1 MSGATGP
8 SEEAR
13 AVAACAWCG
22 GPIAA
27 GDERT
32 AAGAVCPRC
41 ASATTE
47 PVPSETELELAYT
60 SWYRPQSGRFSGA
73 GDALLGRTRGL
84 LASRLDRIAPPG
96 AILDVGS
103 GDGTLLAALRAQG
116 REAVGVERAAQ
127 SEHVI
132 STDVRE
138 IERGFAGVVFW
149 HSLEHLRDAG
159 EVIGHAAGLLE
170 PGGVLVVAM
179 PNPASIQARLFA
191 DRWLALD
198 LPRHLVHVP
207 ASALHR
213 RLGDL
218 GLSVERTSYARGG
231 QVVFGWLHGLVGSL
245 PGNPD
250 LYDAI
255 RRPQARR
262 RPISR
267 RRRAATLAAGVALAP
282 VAAVAAVV
290 EVALRRGGTTY
301 VEARRSSSGHLIHLA

>member
-1 MSGATGP
+1 MSRATG
-8 SEEAR
+8 SNEEAR

-22 GPIAA
+22 GPIVA

-47 PVPSETELELAYT
+47 PVPSEAELELAYA
-60 SWYRPQSGRFSGA
+60 SWYRPESGRFSGA
-73 GDALLGRTRGL
+73 GDALLSRTRGL
-84 LASRLDRIAPPG
+84 LASRLDQIAPPG
-96 AILDVGS
+96 SILDVGS

-127 SEHVI
+127 NEGVI
-132 STDVRE
+132 SGDVRE
-138 IERGFAGVVFW
+138 IGRGFAGVVFW

-179 PNPASIQARLFA
+179 PNSASIQARLFA

-218 GLSVERTSYARGG
+218 GLRVERTSYARGG

-255 RRPQARR
+255 RRPQARHE
-262 RPISR
+262 PISR
-267 RRRAATLAAGVALAP
+267 RRRAAALVAAVALAP
-282 VAAVAAVV
+282 FAAVAAVV
-290 EVALRRGGTTY
+290 EIALSRGGTTY
-301 VEARRSSSGHLIHLA
+301 VEARRPSAGHLA